1 MGVLDALLLGLL
13 QGLTEFLPVSSSGH
27 LIILGHLLGAE
38 EQMSDATFAILVH
51 AATVLATITVFWG
64 EILKLFRGTFQFK
77 MNDETR
83 YVLKIVVSMIPVLIV
98 GLFFKDQVSALFGES
113 VRFVGSMLFVTAA
126 LLLLTHFLKP
136 KKQRPVGYKDAFIIG
151 LAQAVAVIP
160 GISRSGSTIATGMLL
175 GNDKTQLAK
184 FSFLMVLV
192 PILGEAFLELIGGEF
207 SPAASGIPVSS
218 LITGFLAAYVSG
230 LFACK
235 VMIRIVS
242 KGKLWWFAIYC
253 IAAGLVAVIWG

>member
-1 MGVLDALLLGLL
+1 MGTIDAILLGLL

-27 LIILGHLLGAE
+27 LVILGNILGTDVDDTA
-38 EQMSDATFAILVH
+38 FAILVH

-64 EILKLFRGTFQFK
+64 EILQLLRGGLRFRANSESK
-77 MNDETR
+77 YLVR
-83 YVLKIVVSMIPVLIV
+83 IIVSMIPVAVV
-98 GLFFKDQVSALFGES
+98 GLFFKEQVEALFGNG
-113 VRFVGSMLFVTAA
+113 VRFVGCMLFVTAA
-126 LLLLTHFLKP
+126 LLLLTHFVKP
-136 KKQRPVGYKDAFIIG
+136 KKTRNITVKDAFVIG

-175 GNDKTQLAK
+175 GDDKTQLAK

-192 PILGEAFLELIGGEF
+192 PILGEAFLELVKGEF
-207 SPAASGIPVSS
+207 SPAASGISGYA
-218 LITGFLAAYVSG
+218 LAAGFLAAYLSG

-242 KGKLWWFAIYC
+242 RGKLWWFALYC
-253 IAAGLVAVIWG
+253 AVAGAVAVILG

>member
-1 MGVLDALLLGLL
+1 MGTIDAILLGLL

-27 LIILGHLLGAE
+27 LVILGHILGT
-38 EQMSDATFAILVH
+38 DVDNTTFAVLVH

-64 EILKLFRGTFQFK
+64 EIVRLLKGGLKFK
-77 MNDETR
+77 ANPESG
-83 YVLKIVVSMIPVLIV
+83 YLVKIIISMIPVLIV
-98 GLFFKDQVSALFGES
+98 GLFFKDKVEALFGS
-113 VRFVGSMLFVTAA
+113 GVRFVGFMLFVTAG
-126 LLLLTHFLKP
+126 LLLLTHFVRP
-136 KKQRPVGYKDAFIIG
+136 KKTRNITAKDAFVIG

-175 GNDKTQLAK
+175 GDDKTQLAK

-192 PILGEAFLELIGGEF
+192 PILGEAFLELIKGEF
-207 SPAASGIPVSS
+207 SPAASGISGAA
-218 LITGFLAAYVSG
+218 LAAGFLSAYVAG

-242 KGKLWWFAIYC
+242 RGKLWWFALYC
-253 IAAGLVAVIWG
+253 AAAGTVAVILG

>member
-1 MGVLDALLLGLL
+1 MGTLDAILLGLL

-27 LIILGHLLGAE
+27 LVILGNILGANVE
-38 EQMSDATFAILVH
+38 NTTFAILVH

-64 EILKLFRGTFQFK
+64 EILQLLRGGLKFK
-77 MNDETR
+77 INPESK
-83 YVLKIVVSMIPVLIV
+83 YLLKIVISMIPVMIV
-98 GLFFKDQVSALFGES
+98 GLFFKDSVEELFGNGI
-113 VRFVGSMLFVTAA
+113 RFVGSMLFVTAA
-126 LLLLTHFLKP
+126 LLLLTHFIKP
-136 KKQRPVGYKDAFIIG
+136 KKTRDITAKDAFIIG

-175 GNDKTQLAK
+175 GDDKTQLAK

-192 PILGEAFLELIGGEF
+192 PILGEALLELLKGEF
-207 SPAASGIPVSS
+207 SPATSGISGYA
-218 LITGFLAAYVSG
+218 LTAGFLAAYLSG

-242 KGKLWWFAIYC
+242 RGKLWWFALYC
-253 IAAGLVAVIWG
+253 AVAGTVAVCLG

>member
-1 MGVLDALLLGLL
+1 MGTIEAILLGLL

-27 LIILGHLLGAE
+27 LVLLGHLLGIDNPD
-38 EQMSDATFAILVH
+38 QNTTFAILVH

-64 EILKLFRGTFQFK
+64 EIVRLVRGGLQFRV
-77 MNDETR
+77 NAETR
-83 YVLKIVVSMIPVLIV
+83 YLFRIAVSMLPILIV
-98 GLFFKDQVSALFGES
+98 GLFFKDQVEALFGDG
-113 VRFVGSMLFVTAA
+113 VRFVGCMLFVTAG
-126 LLLLTHFLKP
+126 LLLLTHFI
-136 KKQRPVGYKDAFIIG
+136 RPRQARNITVRDAFVIG

-175 GNDKTQLAK
+175 GDDRAQLAK

-192 PILGEAFLELIGGEF
+192 PILGEAFLELLKGEF
-207 SPAASGIPVSS
+207 APEASGISGYA
-218 LITGFLAAYVSG
+218 LTAGFLAAYLSG

-242 KGKLWWFAIYC
+242 HGKLWWFALYC
-253 IAAGLVAVIWG
+253 AAMGSVAIIWG

>member
-1 MGVLDALLLGLL
+1 MGTIDAILLGLL

-27 LIILGHLLGAE
+27 LVILGNILGT
-38 EQMSDATFAILVH
+38 DVDDTTFAILVH

-64 EILKLFRGTFQFK
+64 EILQLLRGGLRFRANPESK
-77 MNDETR
+77 YLVR
-83 YVLKIVVSMIPVLIV
+83 IIVSMIPVAVV
-98 GLFFKDQVSALFGES
+98 GLFFKEQVEALFGNG
-113 VRFVGSMLFVTAA
+113 VRFVGCMLFVTAA
-126 LLLLTHFLKP
+126 LLLLTHFVKP
-136 KKQRPVGYKDAFIIG
+136 KKTRNITVKDAFVIG

-175 GNDKTQLAK
+175 GDDKTQLAK

-192 PILGEAFLELIGGEF
+192 PILGEAFLELVKGEF
-207 SPAASGIPVSS
+207 SPAASGISGYA
-218 LITGFLAAYVSG
+218 LAAGFLAAYLSG

-242 KGKLWWFAIYC
+242 RGKLWWFALYC
-253 IAAGLVAVIWG
+253 AVAGAVAVILG

>member
-1 MGVLDALLLGLL
+1 MGTIDAILLGLL

-27 LIILGHLLGAE
+27 LVILGNILGT
-38 EQMSDATFAILVH
+38 DVDDTTFAILVH

-64 EILKLFRGTFQFK
+64 EILQLLRGGLRFRANPESK
-77 MNDETR
+77 YLVR
-83 YVLKIVVSMIPVLIV
+83 IIVSMIPVAVV
-98 GLFFKDQVSALFGES
+98 GLFFKEQVEALFGNG
-113 VRFVGSMLFVTAA
+113 VRFVGCMLFVTAT
-126 LLLLTHFLKP
+126 LLLLTHFVKP
-136 KKQRPVGYKDAFIIG
+136 KKTRNITVKDAFVIG

-175 GNDKTQLAK
+175 GDDKTQLAK

-192 PILGEAFLELIGGEF
+192 PILGEAFLELVKGEF
-207 SPAASGIPVSS
+207 SPAASGISGYA
-218 LITGFLAAYVSG
+218 LAAGFLAAYLSG

-242 KGKLWWFAIYC
+242 RGKLWWFALYC
-253 IAAGLVAVIWG
+253 AVAGAVAVTLG

>member
-1 MGVLDALLLGLL
+1 MGTIDAILLGLL

-27 LIILGHLLGAE
+27 LVILGNILGT
-38 EQMSDATFAILVH
+38 DVDNTTFAILVH

-64 EILKLFRGTFQFK
+64 EILQLLRGGLRFRANPESK
-77 MNDETR
+77 YLVR
-83 YVLKIVVSMIPVLIV
+83 IIVSMIPVAVV
-98 GLFFKDQVSALFGES
+98 GLFFKEQVEALFGNG
-113 VRFVGSMLFVTAA
+113 VRFVGCMLFVTAA
-126 LLLLTHFLKP
+126 LLLLTHFVKP
-136 KKQRPVGYKDAFIIG
+136 KKTRNITVKDAFVIG

-175 GNDKTQLAK
+175 GDDKTQLAK

-192 PILGEAFLELIGGEF
+192 PILGEAFLELVKGEF
-207 SPAASGIPVSS
+207 SPAASGISGYA
-218 LITGFLAAYVSG
+218 LAAGFLAAYLSG

-242 KGKLWWFAIYC
+242 RGKLWWFALYC
-253 IAAGLVAVIWG
+253 AVAGAVAVILG

>member
-1 MGVLDALLLGLL
+1 MGTLDAILLGLL

-27 LIILGHLLGAE
+27 LVILGNILGTD
-38 EQMSDATFAILVH
+38 MDDTTFAILVH

-64 EILKLFRGTFQFK
+64 EIVRLVKGGLKFQA
-77 MNDETR
+77 NPETR
-83 YVLKIVVSMIPVLIV
+83 YLLKIIISMIPVLIV
-98 GLFFKDQVSALFGES
+98 GLFFKDKVEALFGS
-113 VRFVGSMLFVTAA
+113 GIQFVGSMLLVTAG
-126 LLLLTHFLKP
+126 LLLLTHFVRP
-136 KKQRPVGYKDAFIIG
+136 KRQRPITARDAFVIG

-175 GNDKTQLAK
+175 GDDRSQLAK

-192 PILGEAFLELIGGEF
+192 PILGEAFLELLKGEF
-207 SPAASGIPVSS
+207 SPATSGISGAA
-218 LITGFLAAYVSG
+218 LTAGFLSAYLSG

-242 KGKLWWFAIYC
+242 RGKLWWFALYC
-253 IAAGLVAVIWG
+253 ALAGIAAITLG

>member
-1 MGVLDALLLGLL
+1 MGTLDAILLGLL

-27 LIILGHLLGAE
+27 LVILGNILGANVE
-38 EQMSDATFAILVH
+38 NTTFAILVH

-64 EILKLFRGTFQFK
+64 EILQLLRGGLKFQINPESK
-77 MNDETR
+77 
-83 YVLKIVVSMIPVLIV
+83 YLLKIVISMIPVMIV
-98 GLFFKDQVSALFGES
+98 GLFFKDSVEALFGNGI
-113 VRFVGSMLFVTAA
+113 RFVGCMLFVTAA
-126 LLLLTHFLKP
+126 LLLLTHFIKP
-136 KKQRPVGYKDAFIIG
+136 KKTRNITAKDAFIIG

-175 GNDKTQLAK
+175 GDDKTQLAK

-192 PILGEAFLELIGGEF
+192 PILGEAFLELLKGEF
-207 SPAASGIPVSS
+207 SPAASGISGYA
-218 LITGFLAAYVSG
+218 LTAGFLAAYLSG

-242 KGKLWWFAIYC
+242 RGKLWWFALYC
-253 IAAGLVAVIWG
+253 AVAGTVAVCLG